1 MDNIREMISQCMT
14 DSEDMFPATA
24 NDLSYHTISL
34 AGEVGEFSNLLK
46 KVMRG
51 SVTMEDVYPELRS
64 ELVDVLIYVCTIA
77 GLLRVDLGVEYDIK
91 RGTNVRRFTMDAGA
105 GGTDSS
111 ADGEG

>member
-14 DSEDMFPATA
+14 DSEEMFPDTA
-24 NDLSYHTISL
+24 HDLSYHTVSL
-34 AGEVGEFSNLLK
+34 AGEVGEFCNQLK

-51 SVTMEDVYPELRS
+51 SIKMEDAYPELQS

-77 GLLRVDLGVEYDIK
+77 GLLRIDLGVEYDIK
-91 RGTNVRRFTMDAGA
+91 RAFNVRRFTNDAGA

>member
-1 MDNIREMISQCMT
+1 MDNIKEMISQCMT

-51 SVTMEDVYPELRS
+51 SVEMEDVYPELRS

-77 GLLRVDLGVEYDIK
+77 GLLRIDLGVEYDIK
-91 RGTNVRRFTMDAGA
+91 RATNVRRFT
-105 GGTDSS
+105 
-111 ADGEG
+111 ADGGVGRSDDPTAGEG